1 MNVVNG
7 IALVSNVLIGTV
19 HEGHCQKSTGGVLPH
34 GRGCGA
40 GQGVAEVDAKGD
52 RRRIGV
58 DIKTVEYGWPIGMPI
73 CRPLG
78 QGLWEVRTKL
88 RDREVRVMFFFEGE
102 LMILTHGFVKK
113 ERQTAP
119 RDMRLARDRK
129 RQWEGISN
137 VPQQ

>member
-1 MNVVNG
+1 MRDTAKRVRAVFFR
-7 IALVSNVLIGTV
+7 TT
-19 HEGHCQKSTGGVLPH
+19 EGVEPVREWLKSMP
-34 GRGCGA
+34 
-40 GQGVAEVDAKGD
+40 KGD
-52 RRRIGV
+52 RQRIGV
-58 DIKTVEYGWPIGMPI
+58 DIKTVEYGWPIGMPT

-113 ERQTAP
+113 ERQTPP

>member
-1 MNVVNG
+1 MKDTAKRVRAVFFRT
-7 IALVSNVLIGTV
+7 A
-19 HEGHCQKSTGGVLPH
+19 EGVEPVREWLKSMP
-34 GRGCGA
+34 
-40 GQGVAEVDAKGD
+40 KGD

-58 DIKTVEYGWPIGMPI
+58 DIKTVEYGWPIGMPT

>member
-1 MNVVNG
+1 MPLG
-7 IALVSNVLIGTV
+7 ALSGVGGDKDVLARYLHVLGT
-19 HEGHCQKSTGGVLPH
+19 
-34 GRGCGA
+34 A
-40 GQGVAEVDAKGD
+40 A
-52 RRRIGV
+52 
-58 DIKTVEYGWPIGMPI
+58 

-88 RDREVRVMFFFEGE
+88 RDRGVRVMFFFESD

-113 ERQTAP
+113 ERQTPP